1 MPFRS
6 FAAEFSSALQVHIF
20 KVHVELQLT
29 RTDKG

>member
-6 FAAEFSSALQVHIF
+6 FAADFSSALRVHIF
-20 KVHVELQLT
+20 GVHIELQLT